1 MIIDAK
7 NLDEKPQTDINRES
21 RKLSV
26 LSLGKID
33 KYKYIKREEILPPD
47 QSRVIEQ
54 TMFTY
59 SPLGKA
65 FENKQKNKT
74 KERSK

>member
-7 NLDEKPQTDINRES
+7 NLDEKPQNDINRES

-33 KYKYIKREEILPPD
+33 KYEYIKRKEILPPD

-54 TMFTY
+54 TMFNY

-65 FENKQKNKT
+65 FENKQKNKI